1 MTTTAFG
8 LALQT
13 RDDRSRR
20 SLAVADAMES
30 GRKTPAVGG
39 DKWKKDPNNPE
50 RQDKQGSFWG
60 RAEPKSGN
68 RQLADRN
75 ATSKPHKQQHKPG
88 ERGRADA

>member
-1 MTTTAFG
+1 MHC
-8 LALQT
+8 
-13 RDDRSRR
+13 SRR
-20 SLAVADAMES
+20 VLAVADAMES

-39 DKWKKDPNNPE
+39 EKRKKDPKTNPE
-50 RQDKQGSFWG
+50 RQEKQGSFWG

-88 ERGRADA
+88 ERGRADV